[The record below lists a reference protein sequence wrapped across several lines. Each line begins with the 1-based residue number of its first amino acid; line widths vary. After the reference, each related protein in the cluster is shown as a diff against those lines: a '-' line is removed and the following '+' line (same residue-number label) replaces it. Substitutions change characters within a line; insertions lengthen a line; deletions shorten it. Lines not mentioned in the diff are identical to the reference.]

1 MTTSMSHVDKIEIAE
16 AFAKVEELSK
26 ACQNHLFENAVDLGK
41 HELVIHALL
50 NGIQEACSDWTTP
63 LQSESENAASI
74 QHLNTVKNTQV
85 S

>member
-41 HELVIHALL
+41 
-50 NGIQEACSDWTTP
+50 P
-63 LQSESENAASI
+63 LQSESDKAASI
-74 QHLNTVKNTQV
+74 QHLNTVN

>member
-1 MTTSMSHVDKIEIAE
+1 MSHLDKIEVAK
-16 AFAKVEELSK
+16 AFVKVEELSK

-63 LQSESENAASI
+63 LQSERDSAVTI
-74 QHLNTVKNTQV
+74 KHLNTVN

>member
-1 MTTSMSHVDKIEIAE
+1 MSHVDKIEIAE

>member
-1 MTTSMSHVDKIEIAE
+1 MSHVDKIEIAE

-63 LQSESENAASI
+63 LQNESEKAVTIKN
-74 QHLNTVKNTQV
+74 LNTVN

>member
-1 MTTSMSHVDKIEIAE
+1 MSHVDKIEIAE

-26 ACQNHLFENAVDLGK
+26 ACQNHLFGNAVDLGK

-63 LQSESENAASI
+63 LQSERDSAVTI
-74 QHLNTVKNTQV
+74 KHLNTVN